1 MADESEKS
9 YLSCRIIKV
18 DDVQYRADFDLHDRF
33 QGFSAELLKLSLGG
47 LAVVGFFLSTIN
59 SDKPTTFAAAA
70 GSGWFSGC
78 ILASVGLFA
87 VATVL
92 SLAHRFLAS
101 DGMFHHLRAIKY
113 LTVLENLKNYPD
125 LVEDKDAACK
135 LRIKA
140 EKDESERNTKYQWSE
155 RFLYLSGAA
164 LAGAA
169 VFLGLSFAILLGSAK
184 PNATHIQEAK
194 AGGRVGLEWE
204 SFSSGTQTLDR

>member
-1 MADESEKS
+1 M
-9 YLSCRIIKV
+9 
-18 DDVQYRADFDLHDRF
+18 
-33 QGFSAELLKLSLGG
+33 
-47 LAVVGFFLSTIN
+47 GFFLSTIN

-70 GSGWFSGC
+70 GSGWFSGF

-140 EKDESERNTKYQWSE
+140 EMDESDRNTKYRWSE

-169 VFLGLSFAILLGSAK
+169 VFLGLSFAILLGSANQ
-184 PNATHIQEAK
+184 NAAQVHESK
-194 AGGRVGLEWE
+194 AGGRVGFDWE
-204 SFSSGTQTLDR
+204 FLSAGAATRDR

>member
-1 MADESEKS
+1 MTDESEKS

-33 QGFSAELLKLSLGG
+33 QGFSAELLRLSLGG
-47 LAVVGFFLSTIN
+47 L
-59 SDKPTTFAAAA
+59 
-70 GSGWFSGC
+70 
-78 ILASVGLFA
+78 
-87 VATVL
+87 
-92 SLAHRFLAS
+92 
-101 DGMFHHLRAIKY
+101 
-113 LTVLENLKNYPD
+113 
-125 LVEDKDAACK
+125 EDKNAACK

-140 EKDESERNTKYQWSE
+140 EKDESGRNTKYQWSE